1 MEDTFEAGL
10 TARDKAELTKIIE
23 QYRKIMQLYDEKKVR
38 DWKEIERLRLETDTL
53 LENLRKAA

>member
-1 MEDTFEAGL
+1 MEETLDSGL

-23 QYRKIMQLYDEKKVR
+23 QYREIMRLYDEKKVR
-38 DWKEIERLRLETDTL
+38 DWKEIERLRLETDAL

>member
-10 TARDKAELTKIIE
+10 SARDKAELTKIIE